1 MVNLMI
7 LLLAKMFFIFCD
19 LFLFVLPPKTMT
31 VMTCHD
37 KTRNSET
44 DTSVSDQNLESSK
57 MIPNQ
62 SCMNLAIF
70 LPN

>member
-1 MVNLMI
+1 MAKNEVLKI
-7 LLLAKMFFIFCD
+7 LSAAKNND
-19 LFLFVLPPKTMT
+19 S
-31 VMTCHD
+31 HD